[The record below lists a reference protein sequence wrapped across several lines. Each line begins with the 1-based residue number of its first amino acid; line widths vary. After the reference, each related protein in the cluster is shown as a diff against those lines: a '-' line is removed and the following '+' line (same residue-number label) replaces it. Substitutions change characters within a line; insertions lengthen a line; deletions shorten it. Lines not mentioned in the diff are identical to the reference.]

1 MFRDPVS
8 APVKP
13 SGLLAAPNSNQAPP
27 VLADKRPE
35 NRRSKS
41 SPGSIGNNQN
51 GGEWFPVMPPTENA
65 AERAIVFK
73 QYGKLLSTMSEK
85 PSEKD
90 APGFIYIF
98 WQTDVEQT
106 GAETNA
112 AASLIN
118 TPRNRPQRN
127 DEEVLRRRFF
137 QTSANATLP
146 PREKRTIF
154 LKIGRA
160 GNVHQR
166 LAQWEKQ
173 CQYNISLLRSYP
185 RSAHGGSE
193 RLVSYV
199 GRVEHLIHLHLEM
212 LGKRVKRQCH
222 CKTEH
227 REWFEVDATPKAI
240 REVDEIVQCWIR
252 WAEANLSG

>member
-1 MFRDPVS
+1 
-8 APVKP
+8 
-13 SGLLAAPNSNQAPP
+13 
-27 VLADKRPE
+27 
-35 NRRSKS
+35 
-41 SPGSIGNNQN
+41 
-51 GGEWFPVMPPTENA
+51 
-65 AERAIVFK
+65 
-73 QYGKLLSTMSEK
+73 MSEK

-98 WQTDVEQT
+98 WQTDVKQT
-106 GAETNA
+106 EAETNA
-112 AASLIN
+112 AASLIS
-118 TPRNRPQRN
+118 TPINRPQRN
-127 DEEVLRRRFF
+127 DEEVLQRRFF
-137 QTSANATLP
+137 QTSANAKLP

-160 GNVHQR
+160 VNVHQR
-166 LAQWEKQ
+166 LIQWEKQ
-173 CQYNISLLRSYP
+173 CEYSISLLRSYP
-185 RSAHGGSE
+185 HSTQNGEA

-212 LGKRVKRQCH
+212 LGKRVKRQCR

-252 WAEANLSG
+252 WGEENLRG